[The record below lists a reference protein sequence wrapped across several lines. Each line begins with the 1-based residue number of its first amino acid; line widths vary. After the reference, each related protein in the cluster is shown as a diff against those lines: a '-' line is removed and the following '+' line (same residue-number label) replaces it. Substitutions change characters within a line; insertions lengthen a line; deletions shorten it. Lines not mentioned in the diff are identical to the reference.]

1 MYSSMK
7 RFFPSTL
14 GCEIHP
20 CYYTLEWFLLFHF
33 CVIFHCINIPQFTHS
48 TVDGHLCCFQFLAKD
63 KADGTLL
70 TCILG
75 DISSQFCWVGLPGH
89 GGYVGLALE
98 DGPCRSLESEN
109 TRWAR
114 VSCGRRPTWAGG
126 WHPLRH
132 SPAHPKP
139 PGSPTKKAA
148 LLYNVR
154 GPCYIP
160 REGWRP

>member
-1 MYSSMK
+1 MVLPMFELCTHGLIQCMYSSMK

-33 CVIFHCINIPQFTHS
+33 CVIFHCINILQFTHS

-75 DISSQFCWVGLPGH
+75 DISSQFCWVGLLGH

-98 DGPCRSLESEN
+98 NAPCRSICHKAPFL
-109 TRWAR
+109 
-114 VSCGRRPTWAGG
+114 PTPRLFL
-126 WHPLRH
+126 PL
-132 SPAHPKP
+132 
-139 PGSPTKKAA
+139 PTA
-148 LLYNVR
+148 YNSVER
-154 GPCYIP
+154 
-160 REGWRP
+160 